1 METESKQKMTPE
13 EKAQKQRE
21 YMRAYMKAYK
31 QKKYQENPEEAKR
44 EKRSRYLASKG
55 ANISAEDK
63 AKYGKFLHTA
73 IKATE
78 LLKDLVKNKPELL
91 PEVLNRADVGAL
103 LIV

>member
-1 METESKQKMTPE
+1 MEENKKKLSPE
-13 EKAQKQRE
+13 EKAQKNRD

-31 QKKYQENPEEAKR
+31 AKQYEADPEKIKR
-44 EKRSRYLASKG
+44 EKRSRYLAAKD
-55 ANISAEDK
+55 AEISAEDK
-63 AKYGKFLHTA
+63 KKYGKFLHTA

-78 LLKDLVKNKPELL
+78 LLKDLVRNRPDLL